1 MTATV
6 DRPTSPWPEIHSEA
20 LEDWRQ
26 QKKLWKQSNP
36 HVDAVMDLVRIEHI
50 KAEFVALNSLV
61 RTMKKQGLD
70 VAKGGFNAIFV
81 GNTATGEIQR
91 QPHPAFNHS
100 NAASAGKTT
109 IAELYASY
117 LHSVEAI
124 PYDNIL
130 RISAINLDTLGVQ
143 GVERKLGQLDLGGAF
158 ILEEIPPHSRVG
170 LQRDPRRLPLPFI
183 QGRRAARKGCF
194 HFLPAAEST
203 WTRFAHPVRRFPAY
217 SQRCS
222 GRGGDY
228 LVLTRE
234 DLIGASPLSA
244 ALGNERGLE
253 DSQGSN
259 RGSRPSRTPSKPL
272 RTRCRATTR
281 ANWPRNRWSSAL

>member
-1 MTATV
+1 
-6 DRPTSPWPEIHSEA
+6 
-20 LEDWRQ
+20 
-26 QKKLWKQSNP
+26 
-36 HVDAVMDLVRIEHI
+36 MDLVRIEHI

-222 GRGGDY
+222 GRGGTT
-228 LVLTRE
+228 LCSRGRISLGAPPFRQRWETSE
-234 DLIGASPLSA
+234 AWKTLKGLIGALDRQ
-244 ALGNERGLE
+244 EH
-253 DSQGSN
+253 
-259 RGSRPSRTPSKPL
+259 RPSPYAHAAEQLHARTGRETAGPVLFEQAVHRQPRDGQNDRRLPS
-272 RTRCRATTR
+272 TA
-281 ANWPRNRWSSAL
+281 AGSSPAWA